1 MAKVNNNKSY
11 QWLKLIIT
19 KVTNKSKK
27 PDYLKCLLGITS
39 ELNSGAC
46 YLYSNIF
53 GDLRKVS

>member
-1 MAKVNNNKSY
+1 MAKVNNNLSDEQVK
-11 QWLKLIIT
+11 
-19 KVTNKSKK
+19 KK